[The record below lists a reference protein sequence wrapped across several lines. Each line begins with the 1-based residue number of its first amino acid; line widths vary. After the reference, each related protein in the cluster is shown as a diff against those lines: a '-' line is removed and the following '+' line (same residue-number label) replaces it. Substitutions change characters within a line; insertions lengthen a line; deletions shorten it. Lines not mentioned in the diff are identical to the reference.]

1 MAERLC
7 WEFGRVFRF
16 LSFSITYQVN
26 TPSELSMQV
35 PLLPVELE
43 KEIFQMAAYSRPLSI
58 PRLMLVAHR
67 VKIWFV
73 HSAKSAHMRR
83 LT

>member
-1 MAERLC
+1 LKGDSAATKIGNKSMAERLC

-26 TPSELSMQV
+26 TPSELSMRI

-43 KEIFQMAAYSRPLSI
+43 KEIFQMAAYSGLYPSH
-58 PRLMLVAHR
+58 A
-67 VKIWFV
+67 
-73 HSAKSAHMRR
+73 
-83 LT
+83 